1 MESNSPKR
9 RKLDHAH
16 GGPTLD
22 SAASS
27 SMGASGSGAF
37 VLETDELLREA
48 KLDYSKE
55 FPGLDQTLR
64 QFKEAIEGLEPYG
77 PVPVRTTIPSRPT
90 PPRPRPRPRHAGD
103 ALWMTCVTSIY
114 DARIR
119 QILVSIV
126 H

>member
-48 KLDYSKE
+48 KLDYSKA

-77 PVPVRTTIPSRPT
+77 LVPVRASSHRDQHRDRHDHDHNHDSSDAALCMAHVTRVYDRQTLIQTI
-90 PPRPRPRPRHAGD
+90 D
-103 ALWMTCVTSIY
+103 
-114 DARIR
+114 
-119 QILVSIV
+119 
-126 H
+126 